1 MIADRL
7 WTKSPALY
15 QYPEQRVSP
24 KKRPELRI
32 YLDSDLDKLVK
43 TIATIREESISA
55 VVAEALELWLQ
66 QPTQQEI
73 IEKHRLDELD

>member
-1 MIADRL
+1 MSA
-7 WTKSPALY
+7 
-15 QYPEQRVSP
+15 

-32 YLDSDLDKLVK
+32 YLDSDLEKLVK

-66 QPTQQEI
+66 QSKQQEI
-73 IEKHRLDELD
+73 IEKHNLDELD

>member
-1 MIADRL
+1 
-7 WTKSPALY
+7 
-15 QYPEQRVSP
+15 VNP

-66 QPTQQEI
+66 QSQQREI
-73 IEKHRLDELD
+73 VEKHRLDELD

>member
-1 MIADRL
+1 MRR
-7 WTKSPALY
+7 SCLY
-15 QYPEQRVSP
+15 VCGDVRRVSA

-66 QPTQQEI
+66 QPQQQEI

>member
-1 MIADRL
+1 MYL
-7 WTKSPALY
+7 VYS
-15 QYPEQRVSP
+15 VSA

-43 TIATIREESISA
+43 TIATIRDESISA

-66 QPTQQEI
+66 QSKQQEI

>member
-1 MIADRL
+1 VNA
-7 WTKSPALY
+7 
-15 QYPEQRVSP
+15 

-43 TIATIREESISA
+43 TIATIRNESISA

-66 QPTQQEI
+66 QPQQQGL
-73 IEKHRLDELD
+73 IEKHRLDELDS

>member
-1 MIADRL
+1 MGRSGLYVCAS
-7 WTKSPALY
+7 TK
-15 QYPEQRVSP
+15 RVSP

-43 TIATIREESISA
+43 TIATIRDESISA

-66 QPTQQEI
+66 QPQQQEI

>member
-1 MIADRL
+1 
-7 WTKSPALY
+7 
-15 QYPEQRVSP
+15 VNP

-66 QPTQQEI
+66 QTQQREI
-73 IEKHRLDELD
+73 VEKHRLDELD

>member
-1 MIADRL
+1 
-7 WTKSPALY
+7 
-15 QYPEQRVSP
+15 VSP

-32 YLDSDLDKLVK
+32 YLDSDLDRLVK

-55 VVAEALELWLQ
+55 VAAEALELWLL
-66 QPTQQEI
+66 QPRQQEI

>member
-1 MIADRL
+1 MGRFN
-7 WTKSPALY
+7 LY
-15 QYPEQRVSP
+15 VCGYSRRVSA

-66 QPTQQEI
+66 QPQQQEI

>member
-1 MIADRL
+1 
-7 WTKSPALY
+7 
-15 QYPEQRVSP
+15 VSA

-66 QPTQQEI
+66 QPQQREI

>member
-1 MIADRL
+1 
-7 WTKSPALY
+7 
-15 QYPEQRVSP
+15 VSA

-66 QPTQQEI
+66 QPQQQEI

>member
-1 MIADRL
+1 MNA
-7 WTKSPALY
+7 
-15 QYPEQRVSP
+15 

-55 VVAEALELWLQ
+55 VVVEALELWLQ
-66 QPTQQEI
+66 QPKQQEI
-73 IEKHRLDELD
+73 IEKHNLNELD

>member
-1 MIADRL
+1 M
-7 WTKSPALY
+7 K
-15 QYPEQRVSP
+15 RVNP

-66 QPTQQEI
+66 QPQQQGI

>member
-1 MIADRL
+1 MYL
-7 WTKSPALY
+7 VYS
-15 QYPEQRVSP
+15 VSA

-43 TIATIREESISA
+43 TIATIRDESISA

-66 QPTQQEI
+66 QSKQQEI
-73 IEKHRLDELD
+73 IEKHRLDELDWGEAEKE

>member
-1 MIADRL
+1 MN
-7 WTKSPALY
+7 
-15 QYPEQRVSP
+15 P

-66 QPTQQEI
+66 QPQQQGI

>member
-1 MIADRL
+1 MN
-7 WTKSPALY
+7 
-15 QYPEQRVSP
+15 P

-66 QPTQQEI
+66 QPQQQEI

>member
-1 MIADRL
+1 MSA
-7 WTKSPALY
+7 
-15 QYPEQRVSP
+15 

-66 QPTQQEI
+66 QPQQQEI

>member
-1 MIADRL
+1 MG
-7 WTKSPALY
+7 KFALY
-15 QYPEQRVSP
+15 VCSSVERVSP

-66 QPTQQEI
+66 QRQQQEI

>member
-1 MIADRL
+1 MR
-7 WTKSPALY
+7 KFGLY
-15 QYPEQRVSP
+15 FCGSIKRVNP

-66 QPTQQEI
+66 QTQQREI

>member
-1 MIADRL
+1 V
-7 WTKSPALY
+7 Y
-15 QYPEQRVSP
+15 FVSA

-32 YLDSDLDKLVK
+32 YLDSDLNKLVK

-66 QPTQQEI
+66 QPKQQGI
-73 IEKHRLDELD
+73 IEKHNLDELD

>member
-1 MIADRL
+1 MRE
-7 WTKSPALY
+7 SSLY
-15 QYPEQRVSP
+15 VCGDARRVSA

-66 QPTQQEI
+66 QPQQQGI

>member
-1 MIADRL
+1 
-7 WTKSPALY
+7 
-15 QYPEQRVSP
+15 VNP

-66 QPTQQEI
+66 QPQQQGI